1 MKKLKTCLAF
11 FICCILSLNMVIC
24 NVKADNN
31 VVLSNK
37 AYLLK
42 TGMPQ
47 KEIEKLDDDVMQFI
61 VDDLKS
67 GGKHFEYINS
77 NIENQISILSS
88 ETLTGIY
95 GGKLWYKDNTMNDW
109 KVGGTL
115 TANNQQLS
123 GAEFSG
129 SQLGTPD
136 YAMKL
141 KGVTY
146 CHATAGNSSDKRI
159 VMGYLYN
166 PQKTGY
172 SISFSYN
179 GGGISYSPSGTAYT
193 AYKTMNL
200 SY

>member
-67 GGKHFEYINS
+67 GG
-77 NIENQISILSS
+77 NILNILIQISKIKYRYSVA
-88 ETLTGIY
+88 
-95 GGKLWYKDNTMNDW
+95 KL
-109 KVGGTL
+109 
-115 TANNQQLS
+115 
-123 GAEFSG
+123 
-129 SQLGTPD
+129 
-136 YAMKL
+136 
-141 KGVTY
+141 
-146 CHATAGNSSDKRI
+146 
-159 VMGYLYN
+159 
-166 PQKTGY
+166 
-172 SISFSYN
+172 
-179 GGGISYSPSGTAYT
+179 
-193 AYKTMNL
+193 
-200 SY
+200 

>member
-88 ETLTGIY
+88 DPLLHQLLKMHQPFISIQHTSLLLI
-95 GGKLWYKDNTMNDW
+95 
-109 KVGGTL
+109 
-115 TANNQQLS
+115 NNL
-123 GAEFSG
+123 AE
-129 SQLGTPD
+129 
-136 YAMKL
+136 
-141 KGVTY
+141 
-146 CHATAGNSSDKRI
+146 
-159 VMGYLYN
+159 
-166 PQKTGY
+166 KTV
-172 SISFSYN
+172 FLFN
-179 GGGISYSPSGTAYT
+179 
-193 AYKTMNL
+193 
-200 SY
+200 

>member
-1 MKKLKTCLAF
+1 MLFVGTSIIHPSTEGVFLLCN
-11 FICCILSLNMVIC
+11 IL
-24 NVKADNN
+24 D
-31 VVLSNK
+31 
-37 AYLLK
+37 LL
-42 TGMPQ
+42 
-47 KEIEKLDDDVMQFI
+47 
-61 VDDLKS
+61 
-67 GGKHFEYINS
+67 
-77 NIENQISILSS
+77 
-88 ETLTGIY
+88 IY
-95 GGKLWYKDNTMNDW
+95 RYKDNTMNDW

>member
-88 ETLTGIY
+88 ETLTGISLLHQLL
-95 GGKLWYKDNTMNDW
+95 KMHQPFISIQHTSL
-109 KVGGTL
+109 L
-115 TANNQQLS
+115 LINNL
-123 GAEFSG
+123 AE
-129 SQLGTPD
+129 
-136 YAMKL
+136 
-141 KGVTY
+141 
-146 CHATAGNSSDKRI
+146 
-159 VMGYLYN
+159 
-166 PQKTGY
+166 KTV
-172 SISFSYN
+172 FLFN
-179 GGGISYSPSGTAYT
+179 
-193 AYKTMNL
+193 
-200 SY
+200 

>member
-1 MKKLKTCLAF
+1 
-11 FICCILSLNMVIC
+11 MVIC

-88 ETLTGIY
+88 ETLTGISF
-95 GGKLWYKDNTMNDW
+95 
-109 KVGGTL
+109 
-115 TANNQQLS
+115 TASAFKMHQPFISIQHTSLLLINNL
-123 GAEFSG
+123 AE
-129 SQLGTPD
+129 
-136 YAMKL
+136 
-141 KGVTY
+141 
-146 CHATAGNSSDKRI
+146 
-159 VMGYLYN
+159 
-166 PQKTGY
+166 KTV
-172 SISFSYN
+172 FLFN
-179 GGGISYSPSGTAYT
+179 
-193 AYKTMNL
+193 
-200 SY
+200 

>member
-11 FICCILSLNMVIC
+11 FICCILSLNMGIC

-88 ETLTGIY
+88 ETLTGISF
-95 GGKLWYKDNTMNDW
+95 
-109 KVGGTL
+109 
-115 TANNQQLS
+115 TASAFKN
-123 GAEFSG
+123 A
-129 SQLGTPD
+129 
-136 YAMKL
+136 
-141 KGVTY
+141 
-146 CHATAGNSSDKRI
+146 
-159 VMGYLYN
+159 
-166 PQKTGY
+166 
-172 SISFSYN
+172 
-179 GGGISYSPSGTAYT
+179 
-193 AYKTMNL
+193 
-200 SY
+200 

>member
-1 MKKLKTCLAF
+1 
-11 FICCILSLNMVIC
+11 MVIC

-88 ETLTGIY
+88 ETLTGISF
-95 GGKLWYKDNTMNDW
+95 
-109 KVGGTL
+109 
-115 TANNQQLS
+115 TASAFKNAS
-123 GAEFSG
+123 TIYIYPTYEFTTSR
-129 SQLGTPD
+129 
-136 YAMKL
+136 
-141 KGVTY
+141 
-146 CHATAGNSSDKRI
+146 KR
-159 VMGYLYN
+159 
-166 PQKTGY
+166 QFFF
-172 SISFSYN
+172 SIRRCYE
-179 GGGISYSPSGTAYT
+179 TV
-193 AYKTMNL
+193 
-200 SY
+200 

>member
-11 FICCILSLNMVIC
+11 FICCILSLNMGIC

-77 NIENQISILSS
+77 KKLDIENPIIRINTAFKGCSSLEKISVLPR
-88 ETLTGIY
+88 IY
-95 GGKLWYKDNTMNDW
+95 HN
-109 KVGGTL
+109 
-115 TANNQQLS
+115 
-123 GAEFSG
+123 
-129 SQLGTPD
+129 
-136 YAMKL
+136 
-141 KGVTY
+141 
-146 CHATAGNSSDKRI
+146 
-159 VMGYLYN
+159 
-166 PQKTGY
+166 
-172 SISFSYN
+172 
-179 GGGISYSPSGTAYT
+179 
-193 AYKTMNL
+193 
-200 SY
+200 